1 MPMDITP
8 GEVTDIINEHLRQM
22 ETGQELLLLVDTGSL
37 KDIYQELENSVITI
51 GVISNVSTGLAL
63 DIGNRII
70 QHESLDN
77 LLEASIQNNLPDFRI
92 FRPATQ
98 KQRLILTTCMSG
110 EGTAQK
116 IQHMLEEG
124 FFDVPSLRIRSMD
137 FHHLKD
143 PAVQNRLKR
152 EFTVL
157 AVVGTDNPRIKDVP
171 FISVEQLILGRDE
184 GSLEHLFGDSLTKDH
199 MQRINNRLLANF
211 SLENMVGSITII
223 DARVLLQ
230 DIEVLISRF
239 ERYMNLTLPNDLK
252 INLFIHISAMMERLV
267 RANPI
272 REYSGLEEM
281 NRLSPDFAVLFK
293 RAFSIMA
300 QKYGVEV
307 NEEEIGIIY
316 EIIKNANEAEQGGIL

>member
-1 MPMDITP
+1 MIK
-8 GEVTDIINEHLRQM
+8 
-22 ETGQELLLLVDTGSL
+22 ELSYVIAIAEKGNVSKAAESL
-37 KDIYQELENSVITI
+37 FISQPSLSRYIKDLENRL
-51 GVISNVSTGLAL
+51 GV
-63 DIGNRII
+63 
-70 QHESLDN
+70 
-77 LLEASIQNNLPDFRI
+77 
-92 FRPATQ
+92 
-98 KQRLILTTCMSG
+98 
-110 EGTAQK
+110 
-116 IQHMLEEG
+116 
-124 FFDVPSLRIRSMD
+124 
-137 FHHLKD
+137 
-143 PAVQNRLKR
+143 
-152 EFTVL
+152 
-157 AVVGTDNPRIKDVP
+157 
-171 FISVEQLILGRDE
+171 QL
-184 GSLEHLFGDSLTKDH
+184 F
-199 MQRINNRLLANF
+199 QRINNRLLANF

>member
-1 MPMDITP
+1 
-8 GEVTDIINEHLRQM
+8 
-22 ETGQELLLLVDTGSL
+22 
-37 KDIYQELENSVITI
+37 
-51 GVISNVSTGLAL
+51 
-63 DIGNRII
+63 
-70 QHESLDN
+70 
-77 LLEASIQNNLPDFRI
+77 
-92 FRPATQ
+92 
-98 KQRLILTTCMSG
+98 MSG

-124 FFDVPSLRIRSMD
+124 FFDVPSLRFRSMD

-272 REYSGLEEM
+272 REYNGLEEM